1 VLKRLFLTLL
11 LIPVMP
17 VLAADPSDQASDV
30 EADRSDTQ
38 TFPVTD
44 LFRLDRIVVTATRTE
59 RLAFTTPASVSR
71 VSRDE
76 ISLMQPYG
84 FQDVFEAVP
93 GVSIFGGPRRIA
105 EEPSIRGFADEQ
117 VVIRVDGGRLNFNK
131 AHGGRF
137 LLDPEL
143 IDSIEVLRGAGS
155 ALYGSGALGGVFVI
169 ETSTGRSRTG
179 ERDGL
184 GLRASGGYDDNGAQ
198 WQANL
203 TAYGLHGRFDWL
215 AALTRRDV
223 GEDLV
228 DGSGQHI
235 LATRDEIDSQL
246 LKLGFEPGANQRFE
260 FSVEQFENQ
269 GFNPTNSNQVA
280 TATNLVDRLTERR
293 QARVSYRNDNPE
305 MTWLDLTATL
315 YRNEVEATEFRLD
328 DGRIDVTD
336 FDTRGLDLVNSI
348 ELGRRGDEP
357 LRLTVG
363 TELYR
368 DRQSGLRDG
377 QARRQ
382 FPDAEVEY
390 QAVFAQ
396 LELPLAA
403 GFAVIPG
410 LRHDDFSYSADGD
423 FSDRDES
430 QTTPR
435 LAVGWQPAQST
446 YLWVEYAEA
455 FRAPSL
461 TELYAD
467 GVHFVVPLG
476 PGQVVINEFVPTP
489 ELNPEQ
495 SRQLQVGARWRRSPL
510 GQSNF
515 SLSLEAT
522 AHRSNVDDFVD
533 QFVLFISGPPAF
545 DPITRTLVF
554 PGITSNRNVDARI
567 EGAEF
572 SAELSHPRGYMR
584 LGVTLLG
591 GERRD
596 GGGEL
601 ASLQSDRLTLGAGLY
616 LLDRQL
622 RLGGEW
628 IAARARDDVPEGALA
643 TPGYGKVD
651 VHAAWLPRTGALAGF
666 EFRVS
671 LDNLLD
677 KDYRIHPNAIDQP
690 GRSLRLSLA
699 REFQWLN

>member
-1 VLKRLFLTLL
+1 MFKRFIPALMLL
-11 LIPVMP
+11 ACSS
-17 VLAADPSDQASDV
+17 LAADEPGPTAAPES
-30 EADRSDTQ
+30 ERSDAAS
-38 TFPVTD
+38 FPVTE

-71 VSRDE
+71 ISRDE

-117 VVIRVDGGRLNFNK
+117 VVIRVDGGRLNYNK

-137 LLDPEL
+137 LLDPAL

-169 ETSTGRSRTG
+169 ETSTGRSRIG
-179 ERDGL
+179 EQDGL
-184 GLRASGGYDDNGAQ
+184 GLRLGGGYDDNGDQ

-203 TAYGLHGRFDWL
+203 TAYGQHGGFDWL
-215 AALTRRDV
+215 AAVTRRDV

-228 DGSGQHI
+228 DGSGSDI
-235 LATRDEIDSQL
+235 LATRDQIDSQL
-246 LKLGFEPGANQRFE
+246 LKLGFQPGSNQRFE
-260 FSVEQFENQ
+260 LSVERFDNQ
-269 GFNPTNSNQVA
+269 GLNPTNSNETA

-293 QARVSYRNDNPE
+293 QTRLSYRNDDPALS
-305 MTWLDLTATL
+305 WLDLTATL

-328 DGRIDVTD
+328 DGRVDFTD

-368 DRQSGLRDG
+368 DSQSGLRNG

-382 FPDAEVEY
+382 FPDAEVDY

-396 LELPLAA
+396 LELPLA
-403 GFAVIPG
+403 GGVSLIPG
-410 LRHDDFSYSADGD
+410 VRYDDFSYSADGG
-423 FSDRDES
+423 FPDRDES

-435 LAVGWQPAQST
+435 LALGWQPADST

-489 ELNPEQ
+489 ELAPEQ
-495 SRQLQVGARWRRSPL
+495 SSQIQVGARWRKPRL
-510 GQSNF
+510 GESDF

-522 AHRSNVDDFVD
+522 AHRSDVDDFVD
-533 QFVLFISGPPAF
+533 QFVTFISGPPAF
-545 DPITRTLVF
+545 DPITQTLVF

-572 SAELSHPRGYMR
+572 SAELAHARGYVR
-584 LGVTLLG
+584 LGLTLLD
-591 GERRD
+591 GERRN

-601 ASLQSDRLTLGAGLY
+601 ASLQSDRLSLAAGLY
-616 LLDRQL
+616 LFDRQL

-628 IAARARDDVPEGALA
+628 IAARARDDVPEGALT

-651 VHAAWLPRTGALAGF
+651 LNAAWLPRAGALAGF
-666 EFRVS
+666 EFR
-671 LDNLLD
+671 LGFDNLLD

-690 GRSLRLSLA
+690 GRSLRLSIA

>member
-1 VLKRLFLTLL
+1 MIKQCFFALL
-11 LIPVMP
+11 LPLALP
-17 VLAADPSDQASDV
+17 VLATEPKDQTADSQADHSETPS
-30 EADRSDTQ
+30 
-38 TFPVTD
+38 FPVTD

-71 VSRDE
+71 ISRDE

-84 FQDVFEAVP
+84 FQDVFESVP

-117 VVIRVDGGRLNFNK
+117 VVIRVDGGRLNFNR

-143 IDSIEVLRGAGS
+143 IESIEVLRGAGS

-179 ERDGL
+179 ERDGV
-184 GLRASGGYDDNGAQ
+184 GLRLGGGYDANGAQ
-198 WQANL
+198 WQGHL
-203 TAYGLHGRFDWL
+203 TAYGLHGSFDWL

-228 DGSGQHI
+228 DGSGRDI
-235 LATRDEIDSQL
+235 LSTRDEIDSQL
-246 LKLGFEPGANQRFE
+246 LKLGFEPGSNQRFE
-260 FSVEQFENQ
+260 LSIERFDNQ
-269 GFNPTNSNQVA
+269 GFNPTNSNEVA
-280 TATNLVDRLTERR
+280 TPSNLVDRLTERR
-293 QARVSYRNDNPE
+293 QTRFGYRNDDPALA
-305 MTWLDLTATL
+305 WLDLTATV
-315 YRNEVEATEFRLD
+315 YRNEVEASEFRLVD
-328 DGRIDVTD
+328 RRVDFTD
-336 FDTRGLDLVNSI
+336 FDTRGLDLTNSI
-348 ELGRRGDEP
+348 DLGRRGDEP

-363 TELYR
+363 TEVYR
-368 DRQSGLRDG
+368 DRQSGLRNG

-390 QAVFAQ
+390 QAAFAQ
-396 LELPLAA
+396 LELPLAGGVA
-403 GFAVIPG
+403 LIPG
-410 LRHDDFSYSADGD
+410 LRYDDFRYSADDD
-423 FSDRDES
+423 FPDRNES

-435 LAVGWQPAQST
+435 LAVGWQPAEST

-489 ELNPEQ
+489 DLKPEQ
-495 SRQLQVGARWRRSPL
+495 SRQLQIGARWRTPRLSDSDL
-510 GQSNF
+510 

-522 AHRSNVDDFVD
+522 AYRSDVDDFVD

-584 LGVTLLG
+584 LGLTLLDG
-591 GERRD
+591 DRRD
-596 GGGEL
+596 GGGAL
-601 ASLQSDRLTLGAGLY
+601 ASLQSDRLTLAAGLY
-616 LLDRQL
+616 LIDRQL

-628 IAARARDDVPEGALA
+628 IAARARDDVPDGALA

-651 VHAAWLPRTGALAGF
+651 LHAAWLPRTGALAGF
-666 EFRVS
+666 EFRLG

-677 KDYRIHPNAIDQP
+677 KAFRIHPNAIDQP
-690 GRSLRLSLA
+690 GRSLRLSVA